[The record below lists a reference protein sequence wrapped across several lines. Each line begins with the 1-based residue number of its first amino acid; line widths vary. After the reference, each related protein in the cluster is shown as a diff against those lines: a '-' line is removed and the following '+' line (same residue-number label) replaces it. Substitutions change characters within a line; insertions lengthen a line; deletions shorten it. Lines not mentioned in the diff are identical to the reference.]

1 MYLSHAAAP
10 PLLLLRSG
18 SGQYDGEMVVIKYR
32 EGILILNFKLDSK
45 KMFLKHQSDAKERRC

>member
-45 KMFLKHQSDAKERRC
+45 KMFLKHQSDAK